1 MEKLNLNAAFEQ
13 LEQDIESDIE
23 VLKLIDGDPC
33 FVIAQ
38 LKSGRTL
45 SAHYHNEGSE
55 IYQILSGEGK
65 METGKLSGTHVLWN
79 QCFQISQGD
88 VFEIKANRVHRLS
101 NVGQDP
107 LKLVFITPP
116 SHLGEDRFFL

>member
-1 MEKLNLNAAFEQ
+1 MEKFNLNGSFEQ
-13 LEQDIESDIE
+13 LEQDTESDIE
-23 VLKLIDGDPC
+23 VVKLIDGNPC
-33 FVIAQ
+33 FIIAQ

-45 SAHYHNEGSE
+45 SAHYHHQGSE

-65 METGKLSGTHVLWN
+65 METGELSGANVLWN
-79 QCFQISQGD
+79 TCFQIKQGD

-101 NVGQDP
+101 NVGKDP